1 MEMTEGVKDKYD
13 VLTRDDRLLEK
24 RRGTPEDIGA
34 VIQMLATGG
43 LPTRQELL
51 SRWTEEAPFPGCDR
65 FTAQMSQHLVA
76 TKKLGCL
83 TINSMSNRVPLLTPR
98 EAASILGIS
107 YATIKQWILNGKLKT
122 VQTPGGHHRIA
133 ESTLKPFIVSDK
145 QKPAE
150 DSRERYRHVSGR
162 NQLTGRVASV
172 TIDGLLAKVVINV
185 GDQKV
190 TAIITS
196 DAVREMGLKKG
207 DAAAALVKATEVMI
221 ERI

>member
-1 MEMTEGVKDKYD
+1 MT
-13 VLTRDDRLLEK
+13 
-24 RRGTPEDIGA
+24 A
-34 VIQMLATGG
+34 
-43 LPTRQELL
+43 
-51 SRWTEEAPFPGCDR
+51 
-65 FTAQMSQHLVA
+65 
-76 TKKLGCL
+76 
-83 TINSMSNRVPLLTPR
+83 MSNRVPLLTPR

-122 VQTPGGHHRIA
+122 VQTPGGHHRIS
-133 ESTLKPFIVSDK
+133 ESTLKPFLANDK
-145 QKPAE
+145 QKTAE

-162 NQLTGRVASV
+162 NQLIGRVASITV
-172 TIDGLLAKVVINV
+172 DGLLAKVVISI
-185 GDQKV
+185 GEQKM